1 MPRFPA
7 QAQHAAMAVAMRR
20 RAVKQVL
27 SERLTEEQI
36 REYNDAFQA
45 FDKDGNGYITTKE
58 LKSLMRCL
66 GCNPTDSEVQQ
77 IINEVDADGNGK
89 IDFPEFVQLMEKM
102 TKPKDEENAALDA
115 FRVFDPEGRGYIPST
130 ILREILQK
138 SLDQVPQSE
147 VFDLLDHSGLQED
160 KLISFEDFARM
171 VKPRNP
177 LQDRL
182 DLMEDKNG
190 GSPSSSAS

>member
-1 MPRFPA
+1 MA
-7 QAQHAAMAVAMRR
+7 HSSAMAVAMRR
-20 RAVKQVL
+20 RAVKHIL

-102 TKPKDEENAALDA
+102 MKPTDEENAALDA

-177 LQDRL
+177 FQDRL
-182 DLMEDKNG
+182 DSMDHKAG
-190 GSPSSSAS
+190 QSPSSSTS